1 MSALFQM
8 GLEVPFKFIGR
19 LDIDD
24 ADAFV
29 IDFDHL
35 ISFAVETAWRRYG
48 YLFDKFID
56 KLRR

>member
-1 MSALFQM
+1 M

-29 IDFDHL
+29 MDFDHL
-35 ISFAVETAWRRYG
+35 ISFSVEIAWRRYD
-48 YLFDKFID
+48 YLLDKFID